1 MASRVGYVSVRSAR
15 NVFPPA
21 KVFFSVDQTAEH
33 GNSNTKGSR
42 FDSKGIHETIKRV
55 LRIPCKL
62 LWIKC
67 SAICMYINAK
77 ERHTDHWH
85 LAWDDYCT
93 RRNKKVMLFVVV
105 LAQDNVKKHQL
116 SQLYTVV
123 VFLQCCAIEVVLCK
137 PLLCFVCLPLL
148 AIRLISQNVCDTIM
162 N

>member
-21 KVFFSVDQTAEH
+21 KVFSVDQTAEH

-55 LRIPCKL
+55 LWIPCKL

-67 SAICMYINAK
+67 SAICMYMQKKGIQI
-77 ERHTDHWH
+77 TGIWH
-85 LAWDDYCT
+85 GMITVPEETKRSCFLLLFWHRTVWKSTNCRYCT
-93 RRNKKVMLFVVV
+93 LFF
-105 LAQDNVKKHQL
+105 
-116 SQLYTVV
+116 
-123 VFLQCCAIEVVLCK
+123 FLQCCSIEVVLCK

>member
-21 KVFFSVDQTAEH
+21 KVFSVDQTAEH

-55 LRIPCKL
+55 LWIPCKL

-77 ERHTDHWH
+77 ERHTDHLH

-105 LAQDNVKKHQL
+105 LAHGQCEKAPTVAIVHCFFFCSAVQL
-116 SQLYTVV
+116 KSSCANLCSALF
-123 VFLQCCAIEVVLCK
+123 VFLY
-137 PLLCFVCLPLL
+137 
-148 AIRLISQNVCDTIM
+148 
-162 N
+162 